1 MHTTR
6 QQTIFSNEYRIVDVI
21 GEGGMGRV
29 YRALQTSR
37 HRVVAVKVL
46 TASDPK
52 AVQRALN
59 EARIQQGLR
68 HPHIVEL
75 YEQVEWDKRPCL
87 VMEYVE
93 GVTLAEQLQQR
104 GAMPVAQALAVF
116 SQIVSAVAYIHD
128 HDIVHRDI
136 KAANIRLTADGRAKL
151 LDFGIAKNEFTPQLT
166 QTGFVVGTVEYLA
179 PEQIN
184 SGKADERSDIWALGI
199 LLFEMVTGNVP
210 FTAKTF
216 GTLYQQINRAPFT
229 LPADLPVP
237 RAVTKLI
244 ARCLKKDAA
253 DRFQDAAELLAE
265 VRQAMAQIKCEAPP
279 RNVAHVAEAARQS
292 VLQPFRQT
300 SSQRPLLL
308 LALVAALL
316 LIWNYHGTWFSD
328 ANHSIRIEP
337 ADGPAEL
344 FVDGTLQGTTPLD
357 LPARIG
363 ETVHFKLQRGH
374 VSKEYR
380 FTVTGNMKSWSEP
393 LQTGF

>member
-1 MHTTR
+1 MNTTR
-6 QQTIFSNEYRIVDVI
+6 PQTKFSNEYRIVDVI

-29 YRALQTSR
+29 YRALQTAR
-37 HRVVAVKVL
+37 NRVVAVKVL
-46 TASDPK
+46 TSSDPK
-52 AVQRALN
+52 AVQRAIN

-68 HPHIVEL
+68 HPNIVEF

-93 GVTLAEQLQQR
+93 GVTLAEQLRQR

-128 HDIVHRDI
+128 HDIIHRDI

-151 LDFGIAKNEFTPQLT
+151 LDFGIAKNDFTPQLT

-199 LLFEMVTGNVP
+199 LLYEMLTGNVP

-216 GTLYQQINRAPFT
+216 GTLYQQINRASFT
-229 LPADLPVP
+229 LPAELHVP
-237 RAVTKLI
+237 RNVAKLI
-244 ARCLKKDAA
+244 ARCLKKDPA

-265 VRQAMAQIKCEAPP
+265 VRQAGAQS
-279 RNVAHVAEAARQS
+279 RSAHTPQKVSRFIEAAQQS
-292 VLQPFRQT
+292 VQQA
-300 SSQRPLLL
+300 SSRRRPLLL
-308 LALVAALL
+308 IALLAALL
-316 LIWNYHGTWFSD
+316 VIWNYHGAWFGD
-328 ANHSIRIEP
+328 ADHSIRIEP

-357 LPARIG
+357 LPARVG
-363 ETVHFKLQRGH
+363 EPVHFKLQRGN
-374 VSKEYR
+374 VSREYR
-380 FTVTGNMKSWSEP
+380 FTVTSNMKSWSEP

>member
-1 MHTTR
+1 MNTTR
-6 QQTIFSNEYRIVDVI
+6 QQTIFSKEYRIVDVI

-37 HRVVAVKVL
+37 NRVVAVKVL
-46 TASDPK
+46 TATDLK
-52 AVQRALN
+52 AVQRAVN

-68 HPHIVEL
+68 HPNIVEF
-75 YEQVEWDKRPCL
+75 YEQVEWDNRPCL

-93 GVTLAEQLQQR
+93 GVTLAEHLKQR
-104 GAMPVAQALAVF
+104 GAMPVAQALAIF
-116 SQIVSAVAYIHD
+116 SQIVSAVAYIHE
-128 HDIVHRDI
+128 HNIIHRDI
-136 KAANIRLTADGRAKL
+136 KSANIRLTANGRAKL

-199 LLFEMVTGNVP
+199 LLFEMLTGSVP

-216 GTLYQQINRAPFT
+216 GTLYQQINRASFT
-229 LPADLPVP
+229 LPSDLHVP
-237 RAVTKLI
+237 RSVIRLI

-265 VRQAMAQIKCEAPP
+265 VRQAMAQSTAEGVP
-279 RNVAHVAEAARQS
+279 RRASQLVAAAQQS
-292 VLQPFRQT
+292 VWH
-300 SSQRPLLL
+300 SSSRRHPLLL
-308 LALVAALL
+308 IALL
-316 LIWNYHGTWFSD
+316 ATLLVGWNFHSTWFSD
-328 ANHSIRIEP
+328 ADHSIRIEP

-344 FVDGTLQGTTPLD
+344 FVDGSSQGTTPLD

-363 ETVHFKLQRGH
+363 EPIHFKLQRGNI
-374 VSKEYR
+374 SKEYR
-380 FTVTGNMKSWSEP
+380 FTVTSNMKSWSEP

>member
-1 MHTTR
+1 MNSTR
-6 QQTIFSNEYRIVDVI
+6 QQKVFQHEYRVVDVI

-37 HRVVAVKVL
+37 NRVVAVKVL
-46 TASDPK
+46 TAADPK
-52 AVQRALN
+52 AVQRAIN

-68 HPHIVEL
+68 HPNIVEF
-75 YEQVEWDKRPCL
+75 YEQVEWDNRPCL

-93 GVTLAEQLQQR
+93 GVTLAEQLKR

-136 KAANIRLTADGRAKL
+136 KASNIHLTPDGCAKL

-199 LLFEMVTGNVP
+199 LLFEMLTGNVP

-216 GTLYQQINRAPFT
+216 GTLYQQINRASFT
-229 LPADLPVP
+229 LPPELHVP
-237 RAVTKLI
+237 RNVAKLI
-244 ARCLKKDAA
+244 ARCLKKNAA

-265 VRQAMAQIKCEAPP
+265 VRHTIAQSKSGQPP
-279 RNVAHVAEAARQS
+279 QRVSHLIAAAQQS
-292 VLQPFRQT
+292 VLP
-300 SSQRPLLL
+300 SSTRYRPLLL
-308 LALVAALL
+308 LALLAALL
-316 LIWNYHGTWFSD
+316 VVWNYSGTWFGNAD
-328 ANHSIRIEP
+328 HSIRIEP

-363 ETVHFKLQRGH
+363 QPVSFKLQRGN

-380 FTVTGNMKSWSEP
+380 FTVTSNMKSWSEP

>member
-1 MHTTR
+1 MNTTR
-6 QQTIFSNEYRIVDVI
+6 QQTIFSKEYRIVDVI

-29 YRALQTSR
+29 YRALQTSCN
-37 HRVVAVKVL
+37 RVVAVKVL

-52 AVQRALN
+52 AIQRALN

-68 HPHIVEL
+68 HSNIVEF
-75 YEQVEWDKRPCL
+75 YEQVEWDGRPCL

-93 GVTLAEQLQQR
+93 GVTLAEQLKR

-116 SQIVSAVAYIHD
+116 RQVVSAVAYIHD

-136 KAANIRLTADGRAKL
+136 KAANIRLTSDGRAKL
-151 LDFGIAKNEFTPQLT
+151 LDFGIAKNELTPHLT

-184 SGKADERSDIWALGI
+184 SGRADERSDIWALGV
-199 LLFEMVTGNVP
+199 LLFEMVTGKVP

-216 GTLYQQINRAPFT
+216 GTLYQQINRASFT
-229 LPADLPVP
+229 LPPELPIP
-237 RAVTKLI
+237 RNVAKLI
-244 ARCLKKDAA
+244 ARCLKKDPA
-253 DRFQDAAELLAE
+253 DRFQSAAELLAE
-265 VRQAMAQIKCEAPP
+265 VRHASAPSKHHHTPHRVSHLVAAAQ
-279 RNVAHVAEAARQS
+279 QS
-292 VLQPFRQT
+292 VLP
-300 SSQRPLLL
+300 SSSRRRPLLL
-308 LALVAALL
+308 LALLAALIL
-316 LIWNYHGTWFSD
+316 AWNNLYVCCPNTG
-328 ANHSIRIEP
+328 HSIRIEP

-357 LPARIG
+357 LPARVG
-363 ETVHFKLQRGH
+363 EPIRFKLQRGN

-380 FTVTGNMKSWSEP
+380 FTVTSNMKSWSEP